1 MLNPRI
7 PCLPW
12 QPDDSPANYS
22 NMFEVRK
29 AKVHVQC
36 ISNWFCQAGVPK
48 ANYVIQQAHHFADLN
63 VLEVSPLLL
72 HYLYS
77 LYTYI
82 YIYISARAG
91 AEVSKD

>member
-1 MLNPRI
+1 MFHSSHPDMLNPRI

-72 HYLYS
+72 HYL
-77 LYTYI
+77 
-82 YIYISARAG
+82 
-91 AEVSKD
+91 